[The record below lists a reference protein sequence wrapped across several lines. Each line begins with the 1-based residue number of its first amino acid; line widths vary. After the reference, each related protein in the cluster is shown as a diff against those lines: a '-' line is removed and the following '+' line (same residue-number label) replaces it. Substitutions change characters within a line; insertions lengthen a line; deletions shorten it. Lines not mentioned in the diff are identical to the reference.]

1 MYKYL
6 FNNYLGAIIW
16 TPKYSGPY
24 GTLKVKNNNKNGK
37 KKRPYIWG
45 TCNLSM
51 EQGNQRELMS

>member
-37 KKRPYIWG
+37 KKRPYI
-45 TCNLSM
+45 
-51 EQGNQRELMS
+51 